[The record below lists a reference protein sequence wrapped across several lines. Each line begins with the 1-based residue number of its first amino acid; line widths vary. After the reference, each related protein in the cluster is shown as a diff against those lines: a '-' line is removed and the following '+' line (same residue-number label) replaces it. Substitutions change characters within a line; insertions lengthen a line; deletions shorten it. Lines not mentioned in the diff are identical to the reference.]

1 MRRRE
6 FIALFGGAAVLVPS
20 LARAQQGERVRRVG
34 MLTGAAG
41 QDDDDMPA
49 RSAAFLQAL
58 QEASWVEGRNV
69 QIVSR
74 FPRGNPEACAR
85 PSRS

>member
-1 MRRRE
+1 
-6 FIALFGGAAVLVPS
+6 
-20 LARAQQGERVRRVG
+20 
-34 MLTGAAG
+34 
-41 QDDDDMPA
+41 MPA

-74 FPRGNPEACAR
+74 FPRGNPEALRKAIAELVALAPDVSVASGTPR
-85 PSRS
+85 